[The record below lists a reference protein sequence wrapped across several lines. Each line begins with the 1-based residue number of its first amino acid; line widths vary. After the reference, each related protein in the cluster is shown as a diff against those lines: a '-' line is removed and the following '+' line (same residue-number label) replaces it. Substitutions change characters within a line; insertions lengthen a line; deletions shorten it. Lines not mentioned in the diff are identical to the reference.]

1 MRSRSLSVEAGS
13 GETEGA
19 RQNNMA
25 ADEGQGKA
33 GRKAAWQPMGA
44 SGQDCMVADED
55 QDMRAGLRT
64 PILYSST
71 TSKLWHSSYVRW

>member
-1 MRSRSLSVEAGS
+1 MKA
-13 GETEGA
+13 
-19 RQNNMA
+19 
-25 ADEGQGKA
+25 KA
-33 GRKAAWQPMGA
+33 GRKAVWQPMGA

-71 TSKLWHSSYVRW
+71 TSKLWHNSYVHW